1 MKLLRIILHLLQI
14 GLLYG
19 MHLVRDLY
27 ANHLGFMRNVSYYS
41 QKFDNSMIGS
51 KVYLLPLV
59 FLVLA
64 LLLIIKKIDLEKILL
79 LFFSIVFLGWIFLF
93 ELQTMPIYYLVCS
106 LLCLIILIQ
115 GIIVVTKRS

>member
-19 MHLVRDLY
+19 MYLVRDLY

>member
-19 MHLVRDLY
+19 MYLVSDLY

-59 FLVLA
+59 FLVPA

-93 ELQTMPIYYLVCS
+93 ELQTMPIYYLVCG

>member
-19 MHLVRDLY
+19 MYLVRDLY

-93 ELQTMPIYYLVCS
+93 ELQTTPIYYLVCS

>member
-14 GLLYG
+14 GLFYG
-19 MHLVRDLY
+19 MYLVRDLY

-93 ELQTMPIYYLVCS
+93 ELQTMPIYYLVCG